1 MTDIDSNMEP
11 RRRMI
16 EPEEITGVP
25 LWRDAL
31 NRLLKNKMAVFG
43 GIVVVF
49 FVLVAVFAD
58 LIAPYPYDEQNLP
71 AQNQPPSFTHPFG
84 TDSLGRDLFSR
95 VIYGS
100 RVSLSIGFVTVLVAL
115 AIGVTYGAVA
125 GFLGGRV
132 DGAMMRFVDILY
144 GLPYIFFVILLM
156 VMFGRKIYMLF
167 IGIGAVSWMTLARIT
182 RGQIL
187 TLKNNEYIEAARSI
201 GASTAR
207 IIFKH
212 LLPNALG
219 PIIVYITLT
228 IPMIMLEEAFLSF
241 IGLGVQAPMTS
252 WGLLASEGKTTIT
265 TYPWLILFPGLTMAL
280 VLFSMNFLGEGLR
293 DALDPSLKNKL

>member
-1 MTDIDSNMEP
+1 MADVNTTGQKRKLEA
-11 RRRMI
+11 
-16 EPEEITGVP
+16 EEVRGVP
-25 LWRDAL
+25 LWKDAL
-31 NRLLKNKMAVFG
+31 SRLVANKMAVFG
-43 GIVVVF
+43 GIVVVI
-49 FVLVAVFAD
+49 FVFVAIFAD
-58 LIAPYPYDEQNLP
+58 FIAPYRYDEQNLP
-71 AQNQPPSFTHPFG
+71 AQNLPPSFSHPFG

-95 VIYGS
+95 VIFGS

-115 AIGVTYGAVA
+115 AIGVTYGAIA
-125 GFLGGRV
+125 GFKGGRI

-156 VMFGRKIYMLF
+156 VIFGRKIYMLF

-187 TLKNNEYIEAARSI
+187 TLKNNEYIEAARAI
-201 GASTAR
+201 GASPLR

-293 DALDPSLKNKL
+293 DALDPSQKNKV